1 MAETNPTNNTVD
13 SLGTPAPENGSG
25 PAKKP
30 GHRWLVPVLI
40 ILAIVISIGPLIALH
55 GADFSGSDDAGSGA
69 IEEVYASSH
78 GGAQYV
84 PWFES
89 ILPKMLG
96 YADGEMPS
104 EMESLFFCIQTGIG
118 VGIIAFAFGYLSAR
132 KKFSKDPEDTRPLD

>member
-1 MAETNPTNNTVD
+1 MFDAFAQYPTF
-13 SLGTPAPENGSG
+13 
-25 PAKKP
+25 
-30 GHRWLVPVLI
+30 LVF
-40 ILAIVISIGPLIALH
+40 LAIVIAIGPLIVLH

-89 ILPKMLG
+89 ILPRMLG

-104 EMESLFFCIQTGIG
+104 EMETLFFCIQTGIG
-118 VGIIAFAFGYLSAR
+118 VGVLAFAFGYLSAR